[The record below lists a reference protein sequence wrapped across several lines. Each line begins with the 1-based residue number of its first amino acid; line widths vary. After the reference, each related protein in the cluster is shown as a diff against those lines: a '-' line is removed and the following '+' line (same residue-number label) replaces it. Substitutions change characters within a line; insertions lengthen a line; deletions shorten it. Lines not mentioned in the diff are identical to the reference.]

1 MCASRRILME
11 EEKEILKNY
20 IQFNGAHDIVGY
32 RYNPKKYI
40 KSKIWGEDFLI
51 AEGSESEKSDFFKT
65 RPAFHNL
72 FEIIIDKTGIK
83 FNKNLKGNVL
93 CNPDCLELLLEKIT
107 KKYEK
112 LFIFGED
119 TNLTEKIKWIEK
131 LKKNFEEIYYEAKDI
146 NCSYVK
152 ALPMGC
158 TYSYLIRNGVQNAL
172 EHINKSN
179 KLKKRLAV
187 SGFGSKWPKL
197 SKSIKDRRDL
207 LNFLKKQ
214 NVVDLINCKPTEYYN
229 TISNYKYFLC
239 PLGAGIQTP
248 KLQESHLMGI
258 IPVVT
263 NHPVYHDLSSYG
275 LPFLIVDKWKDVTQE
290 LLEKRYEEE
299 FKNVDWNK
307 VRKLYH
313 ADYFKE
319 NYID

>member
-1 MCASRRILME
+1 LGQELYGLIIS
-11 EEKEILKNY
+11 NH
-20 IQFNGAHDIVGY
+20 IQFNGAHDIIGY
-32 RYNPKKYI
+32 RYDPKNYI
-40 KSKIWGEDFLI
+40 KSKDWREETLQ
-51 AEGSESEKSDFFKT
+51 AKGSESEKFDLLKT
-65 RPAFHNL
+65 RPEFHNL

-83 FNKNLKGNVL
+83 FNENLKGNVL
-93 CNPDCLELLLEKIT
+93 CNPSCLESLSGEIT
-107 KKYEK
+107 KKYNK
-112 LFIFGED
+112 LFVFGSD
-119 TNLTEKIKWIEK
+119 IRLSRNIGWIDKIKDK
-131 LKKNFEEIYYEAKDI
+131 FNKIYYEAKDI
-146 NCSYVK
+146 NCEYVK
-152 ALPMGC
+152 SLPMGA
-158 TYSYLIRNGVQNAL
+158 THAYLIRNGLKDTLKV
-172 EHINKSN
+172 INNQDNPRK
-179 KLKKRLAV
+179 KLAA
-187 SGFGSKWPKL
+187 SGFGSKWPCL

-207 LNFLKKQ
+207 LNFSKKQ

-275 LPFLIVDKWKDVTQE
+275 LPFLIVDKWQDVTQE
-290 LLEKRYEEE
+290 LLEKKYEEK